1 MTAHNVSKA
10 CRSRPMTICM
20 THMSHFH
27 PQGCNLY
34 FIFIVRMESIA
45 EYLDCQRGILD
56 AISASGATRSGGA
69 ERYAPRDRDRHC
81 TGRPGPAYHPRM
93 HRASVERSS
102 VRTGYLAALA
112 AAVLLSTTAI
122 FIRSLSR
129 DYGLPALVL
138 AFWRD
143 VFAVATLVPV
153 LAISAPA
160 LLRPGKARLPF
171 LAVYGFVLAAF
182 NALWT
187 LSVAMN
193 GAAVATVLVYSS
205 AAFTAV
211 LGRIFLRE
219 SLSWGKVVAV
229 LLAVGGCALV
239 ARVFEAGSLKAGAA
253 GAAVGIGSGLSYAV
267 YSLLGRSASRRGL
280 DPWTTLLY
288 VFAFAAL
295 ALMVAD
301 LASSALTVGRGLPAA
316 RGLPGSSGGPAGL
329 FAPALPSAGWILLV
343 VLAAG
348 PTVMGFGLFL
358 VSLKHL
364 SASVAS
370 LVVTLEPLFT
380 AALAYAFL
388 GERLTAVQAAGG
400 LFIVSGVVL
409 LRISERGRS

>member
-1 MTAHNVSKA
+1 M
-10 CRSRPMTICM
+10 
-20 THMSHFH
+20 
-27 PQGCNLY
+27 L
-34 FIFIVRMESIA
+34 
-45 EYLDCQRGILD
+45 
-56 AISASGATRSGGA
+56 
-69 ERYAPRDRDRHC
+69 
-81 TGRPGPAYHPRM
+81 
-93 HRASVERSS
+93 RASSEKTAAG
-102 VRTGYLAALA
+102 TGYLAALG

-129 DYGLPALVL
+129 DHGMPSLVL

-153 LAISAPA
+153 LAVIAPA
-160 LLRPGKARLPF
+160 RLRPGRAHLPY
-171 LAVYGFVLAAF
+171 LAIYGLVLAAF

-219 SLSWGKVVAV
+219 SLGPGKIVAV

-239 ARVFEAGSLKAGAA
+239 AGALDFGSWKAGAA
-253 GAAVGIGSGLSYAV
+253 GAAVGVGSGLSYAV

-295 ALMVAD
+295 ALMAAD
-301 LASSALTVGRGLPAA
+301 LTSSALTVGRGLPASM
-316 RGLPGSSGGPAGL
+316 GLPGSSGGPAAL
-329 FAPALPSAGWILLV
+329 FAPALSPVGWILLA

-348 PTVMGFGLFL
+348 PTVLGFGLYL

-380 AALAYAFL
+380 AAFAFAFL

-400 LFIVSGVVL
+400 LLIVCGVVL
-409 LRISERGRS
+409 IRFFERGNR